1 MPLYRRLPKRGF
13 NSINK
18 TFVSKINLEK
28 IQKYIDK
35 KILKNTEKKNIDL
48 MKKLKL
54 INNKSNKLKILGNG
68 DIKDKINVEVD
79 LISKSANEKLKKA
92 GGIVKIKDK

>member
-18 TFVSKINLEK
+18 IFVSKINLEK

-35 KILKNTEKKNIDL
+35 KILKNTDTINIDL